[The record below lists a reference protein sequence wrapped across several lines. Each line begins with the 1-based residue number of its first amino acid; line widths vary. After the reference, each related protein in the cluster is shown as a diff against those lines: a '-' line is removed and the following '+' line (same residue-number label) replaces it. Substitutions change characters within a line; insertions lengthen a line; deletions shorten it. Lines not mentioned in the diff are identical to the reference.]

1 MYPNLHS
8 HSGSYDSTLPSR
20 RRGIRGFFGALL
32 LAACLS
38 ISPNW
43 AHADSAGEQLAQR
56 VYDRPNGKDST
67 AVSTMTLTEKGHS
80 PRVRQLITYR
90 LEKKRGEVAALIRFT
105 EPGDIAGT
113 GLLTL
118 DHATGDTDQ
127 WIYLPAME
135 RVRRISASRKGGR
148 FVGSD
153 FYYEDLRDRKVS
165 QDQHRIIGRE
175 SLNGVPCEIIESIP
189 TDADNSV
196 YAKRVSWVDSVR
208 QLALRVDFYEKGLE
222 QPSKRWL
229 LKKLEK
235 IQGYW
240 TVLDAVVTDLESG
253 HQTRL
258 AVEKILYDRRL
269 PQQLFSSRTLEDE
282 SLEEDYRP

>member
-1 MYPNLHS
+1 MSDPRVPRSLSLPVNRRPFLGPLARTITVAVLVGTVISWPNMARA
-8 HSGSYDSTLPSR
+8 D
-20 RRGIRGFFGALL
+20 
-32 LAACLS
+32 AAG
-38 ISPNW
+38 
-43 AHADSAGEQLAQR
+43 DQLAQR

-80 PRVRQLITYR
+80 PRIRQLVTYR
-90 LEKKRGEVAALIRFT
+90 LEKTRGEVAALIRFT

-118 DHATGDTDQ
+118 DHAAGETDQ

-135 RVRRISASRKGGR
+135 RVRRISSSRKGGR

-153 FYYEDLRDRKVS
+153 YYYEDLRDRKVA

-175 SLNGVPCEIIESIP
+175 AVNGVACEILESIP
-189 TDADNSV
+189 VEADSSV
-196 YAKRVSWVDSVR
+196 YAKRLSWIDPAKLIAMR
-208 QLALRVDFYEKGLE
+208 IDFYEKGPE
-222 QPSKRWL
+222 QPTKRWL

-240 TVLDAVVTDLESG
+240 TVLDSVVTDLESG

-269 PQQLFSSRTLEDE
+269 PQQLFSSRALEDE

>member
-1 MYPNLHS
+1 MNPDVY
-8 HSGSYDSTLPSR
+8 
-20 RRGIRGFFGALL
+20 LL
-32 LAACLS
+32 TGGCRFVVAVLYLAVGLFA
-38 ISPNW
+38 PAV

-67 AVSTMTLTEKGHS
+67 AVTTMTLTEKGHS
-80 PRVRQLITYR
+80 PRVRQLVTYR
-90 LEKKRGEVAALIRFT
+90 LERKRGEVAALIRFT

-118 DHATGDTDQ
+118 DHAAGDTDQ

-153 FYYEDLRDRKVS
+153 YYYEDMRDRKVS
-165 QDQHRIIGRE
+165 QDRHRILGRE
-175 SLNGVPCEIIESIP
+175 TVSGVPCEILESIP
-189 TDADNSV
+189 VEADNSV
-196 YAKRVSWVDSVR
+196 YAKRMSWIDPVKQIAVR
-208 QLALRVDFYEKGLE
+208 IDFFEKDTE
-222 QPSKRWL
+222 QPTKRWL

-235 IQGYW
+235 VQGYW
-240 TVLDAVVTDLESG
+240 TVLDSVVTDLETG

-258 AVEKILYDRRL
+258 ALEKILYDRRL
-269 PQQLFSSRTLEDE
+269 PQQLFSSRALEDE
-282 SLEEDYRP
+282 SLEEEYRP

>member
-1 MYPNLHS
+1 MYPDVHFLTGGRRTVS
-8 HSGSYDSTLPSR
+8 HTPIRPLPSVVT
-20 RRGIRGFFGALL
+20 ALL
-32 LAACLS
+32 LAACFL
-38 ISPNW
+38 IGHG
-43 AHADSAGEQLAQR
+43 AARADSAGDQLAQR

-67 AVSTMTLTEKGHS
+67 AVTTMTLTEKGHS

-90 LEKKRGEVAALIRFT
+90 LENKPGEVAALIRFT

-113 GLLTL
+113 GLLTQ
-118 DHATGDTDQ
+118 DHAAGDSDQ

-153 FYYEDLRDRKVS
+153 YYYEDMRDRKVS

-175 SLNGVPCEIIESIP
+175 VINGVSCEILESIP
-189 TDADNSV
+189 TEADNSV
-196 YAKRVSWVDSVR
+196 YAKRVSWIDPVKSVAMR
-208 QLALRVDFYEKGLE
+208 IDFFEKGTE
-222 QPSKRWL
+222 QPTKRWL

-235 IQGYW
+235 VQGYW
-240 TVLDAVVTDLESG
+240 TVLDSVVTDLETG

-258 AVEKILYDRRL
+258 ALEKILYDRRL
-269 PQQLFSSRTLEDE
+269 PQQLFSSRALEDE
-282 SLEEDYRP
+282 SLEEEYRP